1 MPIDDL
7 YADSTSSFLAGSN
20 QVNVPTPQSTPST
33 SITSI
38 ARAVGRG
45 IGQGG
50 ASLFGAAA
58 DTASGLSQLYVD
70 PDSLAGNPDA
80 VQRADAQ
87 VGDAFTKARSGHL
100 FESTAGTNLYDLAD
114 TLKPDPTKTTAI
126 DQVVQG
132 AVSGLTQIVPAAVL
146 GGPLAGAV
154 VGGGSM
160 GLSRAED
167 LKRQG
172 VDVGTRTAIG
182 SIEGALGGAGA
193 VMPLGGSTLL
203 RTAGLVAVGGPGLTI
218 AQGAA
223 EKAIL
228 RNANYDHL
236 ADQIDPLDPT
246 NLAASTLVAGAFG
259 AVHAVGQIRADRA
272 ATAAGA
278 APTPPVPIS
287 SEPLTSMS
295 VADRKALAFNSPSL
309 DAYATQAAQA
319 AGVPPAMLLF
329 IKNKGEQSNSNQ
341 VSSAGAKGVMQFT
354 DPTWAAYGKGD
365 PTDPVNSIDASALYA
380 KDLLQRYD
388 GDVRAAITEYNGGVK
403 QAEAVH
409 AGGAPT
415 DPQTIAYLHRYDQFA
430 ADHQISNAS
439 FTPTPEQVD
448 ASLLSTGQ
456 HLVDDAH
463 LGPDTDIASMV
474 AHQDAFELAA
484 RQMDGGQFPSVAD
497 ALPPNSLR
505 ADALQTFARD
515 ANAGTASGSEPAVTS
530 NEPAET
536 APVTAYTT
544 AKGSDYTVHDDGTTT
559 RNKAARSDVG
569 HEGDSGVKTQSART
583 VYVDDDA
590 SRLSAAG
597 LEGLN
602 EKGARVV
609 IKDGKATLLTWNEK
623 EGKWGASPSS
633 RGIPIH
639 DEPQVGRY
647 PLELWKPTD
656 DIPGYEGYRG
666 MHAGNKIVEV
676 RRAEAVAARART
688 VPDASGAG
696 LDRPI
701 QSATASDEK
710 RLSPVESNV
719 RDAAQVA
726 PDTPVH
732 LDPSTPDAVEH
743 NGTLA
748 SALELI
754 DNEHAATLDDTK
766 LFSVAANCFIGT
778 VTGNA

>member
-1 MPIDDL
+1 MPIDGL

-20 QVNVPTPQSTPST
+20 QVDVPTPQSTPST

-50 ASLFGAAA
+50 SSLFGAAA
-58 DTASGLSQLYVD
+58 DTASGLSQLYAD

-87 VGDAFTKARSGHL
+87 VNDALSKARAGHL
-100 FESTAGTNLYDLAD
+100 FESGVGSAAYDLAD

-146 GGPLAGAV
+146 GGPLAGAA
-154 VGGGSM
+154 VGGTSM
-160 GLSRAED
+160 GMSRAED

-172 VDVGTRTAIG
+172 VDVGTRTAVG
-182 SIEGALGGAGA
+182 SLEGALGGAGA

-203 RTAGLVAVGGPGLTI
+203 RTAGLVAAGGPGLTV

-259 AVHAVGQIRADRA
+259 AVHAVGQVRADRV

-278 APTPPVPIS
+278 VPTPAAPIS
-287 SEPLTSMS
+287 AEPLTSMS

-319 AGVPPAMLLF
+319 AGVPPEMLLF

-341 VSSAGAKGVMQFT
+341 VSPKGAKGVMQFT
-354 DPTWAAYGKGD
+354 DPTWAQFGKGD
-365 PTDPVNSIDASALYA
+365 PTDPVNSIDAAAAYSA
-380 KDLLQRYD
+380 DLLNRYD
-388 GDVRAAITEYNGGVK
+388 GDIRAALTEYNGGVK

-415 DPQTIAYLHRYDQFA
+415 DPETIAYLRRYDQFSA
-430 ADHQISNAS
+430 NHQISNAS

-484 RQMDGGQFPSVAD
+484 RQMSDGEMPAVQDFISPDVRDSAQF
-497 ALPPNSLR
+497 
-505 ADALQTFARD
+505 QGFARD
-515 ANAGTASGSEPAVTS
+515 VGDTLAPERPLQAPDQQPTNIVDRPAPADVAEPVQRVAQAT
-530 NEPAET
+530 
-536 APVTAYTT
+536 
-544 AKGSDYTVHDDGTTT
+544 
-559 RNKAARSDVG
+559 
-569 HEGDSGVKTQSART
+569 
-583 VYVDDDA
+583 DDA
-590 SRLSAAG
+590 
-597 LEGLN
+597 
-602 EKGARVV
+602 
-609 IKDGKATLLTWNEK
+609 
-623 EGKWGASPSS
+623 
-633 RGIPIH
+633 
-639 DEPQVGRY
+639 
-647 PLELWKPTD
+647 
-656 DIPGYEGYRG
+656 
-666 MHAGNKIVEV
+666 
-676 RRAEAVAARART
+676 
-688 VPDASGAG
+688 
-696 LDRPI
+696 
-701 QSATASDEK
+701 ATAVNGVANVARQQKS
-710 RLSPVESNV
+710 LSPVEANV
-719 RDAAQVA
+719 REAAIA
-726 PDTPVH
+726 DPTIPVH
-732 LDPSTPDAVEH
+732 LDSSNPEMPEH
-743 NGTLA
+743 NGTIE